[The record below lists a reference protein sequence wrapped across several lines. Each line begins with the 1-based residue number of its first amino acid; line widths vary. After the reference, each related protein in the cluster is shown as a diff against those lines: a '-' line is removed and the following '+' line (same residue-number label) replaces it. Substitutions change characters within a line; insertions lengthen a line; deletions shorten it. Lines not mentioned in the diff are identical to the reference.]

1 MYRKTLLTSV
11 AAAALFAFTAAYS
24 APASAGGDDTFKTG
38 TNASLKL
45 SGQVS
50 RAVMMVDDGTNG
62 QVFHVDN
69 DNSSTRW
76 RLVGSG
82 KVSEKFTVGM
92 RLETQNESN
101 PSNGVNMAGHEG
113 TIAPGFSER
122 YADIT
127 LTHKDFG
134 KLYLGQGDPGS
145 NGTAEISLSGVSIG
159 SYVDAKVWGGGM
171 AFVNSVTKVQSGRT
185 AGSGWDHHDGQSR
198 VDRIRYD
205 TPKFAGFMGSV
216 SHMQGDQWDITLRH
230 AGKFGQFKTSA
241 AIAYVDYDQLTRGG
255 QVADATDDR
264 VDGSFSILH
273 DSGLNITV
281 SAGADD
287 NKAAGRADDDH
298 IYVQLGYIAKLND
311 YGTTR
316 FGVSWGNANDVTANG
331 DDYTVWS
338 LAVVQNLKAIGADLF
353 AAYRNHDLDAVAQ
366 PAGLDDIDVFVFGSR
381 VKF

>member
-11 AAAALFAFTAAYS
+11 AAAALFAFTVAYS

-38 TNASLKL
+38 TKASLKL

-82 KVSEKFTVGM
+82 KVTEKFSVGM
-92 RLETQNESN
+92 RLEVQNESN
-101 PSNGVNMAGHEG
+101 PSNSVTMAGHES
-113 TIAPGFSER
+113 TTHSISER
-122 YADIT
+122 YADVT

-159 SYVDAKVWGGGM
+159 SYVDAKVWGGGIL
-171 AFVNSVTKVQSGRT
+171 FVNSVTNAQSGRS
-185 AGSGWDHHDGQSR
+185 AGSGWDHHDGISR

-216 SHMQGDQWDITLRH
+216 SHWQGDGWDITLRH

-241 AIAYVDYDQLTRGG
+241 AIAYVDYDQVSPGG
-255 QVADATDDR
+255 QVANATDDR

-281 SAGADD
+281 SAGVDD

-298 IYVQLGYIAKLND
+298 IYVQLGYIAKLTD

-316 FGVSWGNANDVTANG
+316 FGVSWGNANDVGANG

-353 AAYRNHDLDAVAQ
+353 AAYRNHDLDAVAETD
-366 PAGLDDIDVFVFGSR
+366 GLDDIDVFVFGTR
-381 VKF
+381 VSF